1 MSLKNAGVHVRDHG
15 ATTVRPDKTAFPMNV
30 LIVPVH
36 IGTSHAGTNERCG
49 VIQTP

>member
-1 MSLKNAGVHVRDHG
+1 MSLKNAGVHVQDHV
-15 ATTVRPDKTAFPMNV
+15 ATTVRPDKTAFTMNV

-36 IGTSHAGTNERCG
+36 ISASHAGANERCG